1 LTNPKRFSS
10 EDESRLPAAVL
21 GGNTASDEC
30 WEQVLKWHDDCIT
43 NHERCII
50 YKPSECW
57 YPTRLIDVG
66 EANDSVIKLRMTG
79 DSSLEGPYVTL
90 SHRWGEGEMFKL
102 TLGNLERSKQGTPI
116 ADLPQTFA
124 DAVQV
129 TRRLQ
134 VRYIWID
141 SLCIIQ
147 DSTEDWQA
155 ESVQMQRVYACS
167 LLNIS
172 AAGPGDSCGS
182 GSLFRQRKPD
192 VDWPMWTTTHDG
204 ERRLVYDRNY
214 WRDEVTEV
222 ELNRR
227 AWVLQERMVAP
238 RILYFGKSHLF
249 WECHEREACEYFPE
263 HVPLLMLDIVG
274 KLLDP
279 AVYRKRRLE
288 QGIQEG
294 NPVDHG
300 HQKWGELVTRY
311 MTCGITKTSD
321 RLVAMSGLARQVST
335 ILNDDYIAGLWLSRL
350 VDCLP
355 WHLQENEGAFRPSP
369 YQAPSW
375 SWASVEGK
383 VEFASMTTRYSL
395 ATIEGVSINP
405 VLAGDYF
412 GQIHSGF
419 IKLSGKLLGPI
430 SIKTF
435 GAENNFISIIPGIDR
450 IGVYPDLPE
459 TNEDNLYFMPVTA
472 SLPGAFIVHHCLLL
486 RRLANEGHDIYE
498 RCGVLTFW
506 EATYTLIEDSA
517 VGAAEREKV
526 GWTFIDATIV
536 LI

>member
-1 LTNPKRFSS
+1 
-10 EDESRLPAAVL
+10 
-21 GGNTASDEC
+21 
-30 WEQVLKWHDDCIT
+30 
-43 NHERCII
+43 
-50 YKPSECW
+50 
-57 YPTRLIDVG
+57 
-66 EANDSVIKLRMTG
+66 MTG
-79 DSSLEGPYVTL
+79 ETPLEGPYVTL

-102 TLGNLERSKQGTPI
+102 TLSNLERCKQGTPI
-116 ADLPQTFA
+116 GDLPQTFA

-192 VDWPMWTTTHDG
+192 LDWPMWTTAHDG
-204 ERRLVYDRNY
+204 ERRLVYDQNY
-214 WRDEVTEV
+214 WGDEVLEV

-274 KLLDP
+274 KSLDP

-288 QGIQEG
+288 QGIQESDL
-294 NPVDHG
+294 VDHG
-300 HQKWGELVTRY
+300 HQMWADLVKRY

-321 RLVAMSGLARQVST
+321 RLIAMSGLARQVST

-355 WHLQENEGAFRPSP
+355 WRLRKNEGAFRPSP

-383 VEFASMTTRYSL
+383 VEFASMSTKLSL

-412 GQIHSGF
+412 GQIRSGF

-430 SIKTF
+430 SLKTF
-435 GAENNFISIIPGIDR
+435 AEDIVGNYAAIILDKEDNSKRIDGM
-450 IGVYPDLPE
+450 GVYPDLPE
-459 TNEDNLYFMPVTA
+459 TNEDNLYCMPVTA
-472 SLPGAFIVHHCLLL
+472 SLPGGLIVHDCLLL